1 MRKRWIT
8 LVATLG
14 LAAGL
19 GVGLATAT
27 GATHRAQAPAAVAAP
42 AVANDLA
49 RSFGT
54 GFTAKLTGTAEVP
67 SGKAD
72 ATGTALIRLNP
83 AEGFV
88 CFKLVVTNAG
98 QPIIAAHIHNGAAGV
113 AGPVVVPLVAPTAT
127 AANANVQQSKGCV
140 TANVALIRQIMA
152 NPAQFYVNAHTKEFP
167 GGVVRGQ
174 LVKLK
179 EKPLV
184 TKTCPKPKKKPKHR

>member
-8 LVATLG
+8 VVATLG
-14 LAAGL
+14 LGAGL

-27 GATHRAQAPAAVAAP
+27 GATHRTNAPAAVAAP
-42 AVANDLA
+42 AVAKELG
-49 RSFGT
+49 RTFGT

-83 AEGFV
+83 AEGLV

-98 QPIIAAHIHNGAAGV
+98 QPVVAAHIHRGAAGV
-113 AGPVVVPLVAPTAT
+113 AGPVVVPLATPTAT

-140 TANVALIRQIMA
+140 SADVALIRQIA
-152 NPAQFYVNAHTKEFP
+152 SSPAQFYVNAHTKEFP

-174 LVKLK
+174 LAKLK
-179 EKPLV
+179 EKPLKA
-184 TKTCPKPKKKPKHR
+184 KTCPKPKSKKR